1 MKQTD
6 VSTRP
11 LRAAIVGGGI
21 GGLSAANALHRRGID
36 VTVFE
41 RAAALNEVGAGV
53 FIYPNSLRQ
62 LERMGL
68 GEALASVGAKVGNGS
83 QYYRMDGAVVGP
95 ILTTDSSGW
104 NGMYGMHRA
113 DLLNA
118 LGAALPPSAIRTAHR
133 CIGIEQ
139 SSAVAQLKFANGRSA
154 EADVVIAADGI
165 HSALQPYIVES
176 KPPEYSGSRAYR
188 GLVAREKLADWRDEA
203 HQVWMGDGKHF
214 MVFPVRGGR
223 LLNYVGFVPTKT
235 ETVESWSA
243 VGDRDELA
251 ASFEGWDPRVT
262 GLLEKVDNCFWWGLY
277 DRKPLSSWSKGR
289 LVLLGDAAHAM
300 LPHLGQGAN
309 QAIEDGVA
317 LAILLKGRSPPEVPD
332 MLRHYEQ
339 LRRARTDLIQAE
351 ARQNGLRYDSKYE
364 SLEQRDREIAS
375 SAAFRKSLYD
385 YDVEQAAVSYLRDNR
400 QPRHRTPMESPTSS
414 GSQASNVQPQR

>member
-1 MKQTD
+1 MNERA
-6 VSTRP
+6 TRTGI

-21 GGLSAANALHRRGID
+21 GGLAAANALHRRGIE

-41 RAAALNEVGAGV
+41 QANALGEVGAGV

-62 LERMGL
+62 LERMGF
-68 GEALASVGAKVGNGS
+68 GEALAAVGAKVGRGS
-83 QYYRMDGAVVGP
+83 EYYRMDGTVVGP
-95 ILTTDSSGW
+95 ILTADSSGW
-104 NGMYGMHRA
+104 NGLYGMHRA

-118 LGAALPPSAIRTAHR
+118 LAGALPQSAIRTGHR
-133 CIGIEQ
+133 CVGIEQ
-139 SSAVAQLKFANGRSA
+139 GATVAQLKFANGRSA
-154 EADVVIAADGI
+154 EVDVVIAADGI
-165 HSALQPYIVES
+165 HSGLQKHIVEP

-188 GLVAREKLADWRDEA
+188 GLIARDKLPEWRQEA

-214 MVFPVRGGR
+214 MVFPVRGGQ
-223 LLNYVGFVPTKT
+223 LLNYVGFVPTKS

-251 ASFEGWDPRVT
+251 ASFTGWDPRVT
-262 GLLEKVDNCFWWGLY
+262 GLLEKVESCFWWGLY
-277 DRKPLSSWSKGR
+277 DRRPLPNWTKGR

-317 LAILLKGRSPPEVPD
+317 LAVLLEGRSPAEVPD
-332 MLRHYEQ
+332 MLPLYEQ
-339 LRRARTDLIQAE
+339 FRRARTDLIQAE
-351 ARQNGLRYDSKYE
+351 ARQNGRRYDSQYK
-364 SLEQRDREIAS
+364 SLEQRDREIAN

-385 YDVEQAAVSYLRDNR
+385 YDIEQAAIAYM
-400 QPRHRTPMESPTSS
+400 QKGQAAQTPS
-414 GSQASNVQPQR
+414 GLPHARAGQIQ